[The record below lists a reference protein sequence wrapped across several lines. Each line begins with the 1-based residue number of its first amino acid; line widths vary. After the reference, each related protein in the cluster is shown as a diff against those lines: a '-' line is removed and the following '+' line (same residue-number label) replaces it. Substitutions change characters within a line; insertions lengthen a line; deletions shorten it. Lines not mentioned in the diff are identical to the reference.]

1 MRYDDPQLR
10 ALLAGEYVLGVMPS
24 LARARFERLIADDP
38 AIAQEV
44 ADWSERFAPLDAAAK
59 PVAPP
64 ARVWQ
69 AIERRIGPEAKP
81 RYDASVTSRNFLNSL
96 GFWRGFAGASAA
108 LAAALALFVIL
119 RPVPSPEVVAVLT
132 DSAGTPAF
140 VVTRSDGAEQIAVA
154 PVRTQT
160 LEARKSFEL
169 WAIAGGV
176 PKPLGLVPPAPGNH
190 LEIPSAS
197 VAGDD
202 IVLAISLEP
211 ENGSPSGSPTGP
223 VLFQGRVIAAVR

>member
-10 ALLAGEYVLGVMPS
+10 ALLAAEYVLGVMPS

-44 ADWSERFAPLDAAAK
+44 ADWSERFAPLDMAAK

-64 ARVWQ
+64 AHVWQ
-69 AIERRIGPEAKP
+69 AIERRIGGEAKP
-81 RYDASVTSRNFLNSL
+81 RQDPAAASRKFLNSL
-96 GFWRGFAGASAA
+96 GFWRGLAGASAA

-119 RPVPSPEVVAVLT
+119 RPVPSPEVVAVLM
-132 DSAGTPAF
+132 DSAGAPAF
-140 VVTRSDGAEQIAVA
+140 IATRSGDGEQIAVT
-154 PVRTQT
+154 PVRPQT

-176 PKPLGLVPPAPGNH
+176 PKPLGLVPPAPGRG
-190 LEIPSAS
+190 LEISSAS

-202 IVLAISLEP
+202 TVLAISLEP

-223 VLFQGRVIAAVR
+223 VLFQGRVIAAAQ